1 MENVVIKV
9 KTKSDSKFLS
19 ELAKKLGFDSFIL
32 SDFDKRYL
40 ARKKLTELTDT
51 VNELDISEDE
61 ITEIVKPKPK
71 TQPRTLNLKFET

>member
-1 MENVVIKV
+1 MENVIIKV

-19 ELAKKLGFDSFIL
+19 ELAKKLGFDSIIL

-51 VNELDISEDE
+51 INDSNISEIE
-61 ITEIVKPKPK
+61 ITEIVKEVRSKRYGK
-71 TQPRTLNLKFET
+71 RKKD

>member
-1 MENVVIKV
+1 MENVIIKV

-19 ELAKKLGFDSFIL
+19 ELAKKLGFDSIVL

-51 VNELDISEDE
+51 INESSISEDE
-61 ITEIVKPKPK
+61 ITEIVKRVRSSRYEKRK
-71 TQPRTLNLKFET
+71 KD

>member
-1 MENVVIKV
+1 MENIIIKV
-9 KTKSDSKFLS
+9 KTRSDSKFLS

-51 VNELDISEDE
+51 INESSISENE
-61 ITEIVKPKPK
+61 ITEIVKRVRSSRYEKRK
-71 TQPRTLNLKFET
+71 KD

>member
-1 MENVVIKV
+1 MENVIIKV

-51 VNELDISEDE
+51 INESSISENE
-61 ITEIVKPKPK
+61 ITEIVKRVRSSRYEKRK
-71 TQPRTLNLKFET
+71 KD

>member
-1 MENVVIKV
+1 MENVIIKV

-19 ELAKKLGFDSFIL
+19 ELAKKLGFDSFVL

-51 VNELDISEDE
+51 INESSISENE
-61 ITEIVKPKPK
+61 ITEIVKRVRSSRYEKRK
-71 TQPRTLNLKFET
+71 KD

>member
-32 SDFDKRYL
+32 SEFDKRYL
-40 ARKKLTELTDT
+40 ARLKLTELTETPGDSK
-51 VNELDISEDE
+51 ISENE
-61 ITEIVKPKPK
+61 IMKVVKSVRSLRYEKRK
-71 TQPRTLNLKFET
+71 KD